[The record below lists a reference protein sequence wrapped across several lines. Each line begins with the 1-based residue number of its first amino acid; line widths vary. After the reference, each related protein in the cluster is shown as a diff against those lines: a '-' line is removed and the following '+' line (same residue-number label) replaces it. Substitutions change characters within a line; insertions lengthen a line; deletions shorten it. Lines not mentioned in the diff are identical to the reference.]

1 MSTII
6 EKLRG
11 QCRIDTD
18 DETEDELL
26 NLYFNAGRR
35 KAENFINRKLYE
47 ELVPDD
53 DPDGLAIKD
62 DILLA
67 LMLLVGHWFENRE
80 QTSDASKSSIPYGFE
95 SLLEPYRYIPL

>member
-6 EKLRG
+6 KKLRS
-11 QCRIDTD
+11 QCRIDAD

-26 NLYFNAGRR
+26 NLYFNAGKR
-35 KAENFINRKLYE
+35 KAENFINRKLHE
-47 ELVPDD
+47 ESVPEG
-53 DPDGLAIKD
+53 DPDGLVIED

-67 LMLLVGHWFENRE
+67 LMLLVGHWYENRE